1 MGIVVM
7 FKINSGGGGPR
18 VVVDLIK
25 ALNNFG
31 YGVYFFSPWKLDFK
45 KIEELF
51 EPITIKKEYFLS
63 TQKNR
68 FCIEPNLSR
77 KLMRKEFIKMAE
89 DVDFII
95 DIDGGI
101 LHDYLPRDRKY
112 IIWRIS
118 GIEGEESVLKKY
130 GWKIR
135 FKKMIKDWITPHKNT
150 LSKEHGIYAVDD
162 WTNQMLKDRWYLDP
176 QKLCLYP
183 AIKTKDILYKPSIK
197 KNQAIILGR
206 ISPNKMIDESIRIF
220 ARGAKDSDY
229 TLKIVGG
236 LTPDS
241 EDYKKNLEEIAK
253 EEGILQKIEFVGNP
267 SFDELR
273 KKVEESRILIESQRE
288 ISLTMTSIECLAAGV
303 VVLVHKNGGTF
314 REVLEQG
321 KYGVGFE
328 SIEEGSEK
336 LRKIIQGL
344 EQKKINPHKF
354 IHRAEFFSEENF
366 QNRLKTIL
374 KENDM

>member
-118 GIEGEESVLKKY
+118 GK
-130 GWKIR
+130 
-135 FKKMIKDWITPHKNT
+135 
-150 LSKEHGIYAVDD
+150 
-162 WTNQMLKDRWYLDP
+162 
-176 QKLCLYP
+176 
-183 AIKTKDILYKPSIK
+183 
-197 KNQAIILGR
+197 
-206 ISPNKMIDESIRIF
+206 
-220 ARGAKDSDY
+220 
-229 TLKIVGG
+229 
-236 LTPDS
+236 
-241 EDYKKNLEEIAK
+241 
-253 EEGILQKIEFVGNP
+253 
-267 SFDELR
+267 
-273 KKVEESRILIESQRE
+273 
-288 ISLTMTSIECLAAGV
+288 
-303 VVLVHKNGGTF
+303 
-314 REVLEQG
+314 
-321 KYGVGFE
+321 
-328 SIEEGSEK
+328 
-336 LRKIIQGL
+336 
-344 EQKKINPHKF
+344 
-354 IHRAEFFSEENF
+354 
-366 QNRLKTIL
+366 
-374 KENDM
+374 